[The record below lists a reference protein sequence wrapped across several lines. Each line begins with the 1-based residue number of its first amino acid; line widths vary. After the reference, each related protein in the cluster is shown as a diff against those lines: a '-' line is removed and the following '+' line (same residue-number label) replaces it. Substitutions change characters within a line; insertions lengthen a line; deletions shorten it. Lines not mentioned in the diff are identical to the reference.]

1 MTDLASTLLN
11 DGDISEYTFVT
22 VIALAITTLLVGVIS
37 IIPPHFA
44 AAAADVPSLAQFF
57 L

>member
-1 MTDLASTLLN
+1 MTHSASTLVH
-11 DGDISEYTFVT
+11 DDISEHTFVT
-22 VIALAITTLLVGVIS
+22 MIAIGVVALLVGVIS
-37 IIPPHFA
+37 IIPPHY